1 MCSSYSSNVAS
12 VHHNTHSPLLSYQ
25 TLFVQPLLLLQRLCH
40 VIISLAAAIAPR
52 QAQISTA
59 KWYSVSFMLSTS
71 SISNTSGSKLP
82 NCNATQR
89 LDCRWALFR
98 AINRLWRVWL
108 DCRWALF
115 RAINRLWR
123 VWQWSPCKV
132 LPVGPSTL
140 NEIHY
145 WRKMPKKERA
155 KSPKSP
161 LSPKPSDQTGT
172 PLGVSWLRLWCE
184 LIE

>member
-82 NCNATQR
+82 NYNATQR
-89 LDCRWALFR
+89 
-98 AINRLWRVWL
+98 L